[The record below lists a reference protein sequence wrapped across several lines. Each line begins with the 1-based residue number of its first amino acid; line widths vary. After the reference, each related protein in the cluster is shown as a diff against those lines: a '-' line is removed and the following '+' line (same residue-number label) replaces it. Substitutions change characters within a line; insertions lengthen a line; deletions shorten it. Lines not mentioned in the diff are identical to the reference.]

1 MNTYS
6 LGLDFGSD
14 SVRALLV
21 NTATGEELAT
31 SVHYYK
37 RWKKGM
43 FCDPSKNRF
52 RQHPLDYI
60 EGIEATI
67 KEIVTNV
74 GPKIADNIVG
84 IGVDTTGSTPVA
96 VDAAGTPLALLQEFQ
111 ENPNAMFVL
120 WKDHTGIKEAE
131 EINTLCSKW
140 EVDYSKYEGG
150 IYSSEWFWSKI
161 LHVSRQDKRC

>member
-21 NTATGEELAT
+21 DNETGEELAT
-31 SVHYYK
+31 AIHYYI

-43 FCDPSKNRF
+43 YCDASKNRF

-67 KEIVTNV
+67 TSCVRAV
-74 GPKIADNIVG
+74 GPEIARHIVG
-84 IGVDTTGSTPVA
+84 IGVDTTGSTP
-96 VDAAGTPLALLQEFQ
+96 
-111 ENPNAMFVL
+111 
-120 WKDHTGIKEAE
+120 
-131 EINTLCSKW
+131 
-140 EVDYSKYEGG
+140 
-150 IYSSEWFWSKI
+150 
-161 LHVSRQDKRC
+161 